1 MPYLG
6 RAGAVLVLV
15 YAGAVEKLPGA
26 GAGAGGEISGNGT
39 MAGQAARQLSSAPT
53 AKVAQG

>member
-1 MPYLG
+1 MLELW
-6 RAGAVLVLV
+6 RNCLA
-15 YAGAVEKLPGA
+15 A

-39 MAGQAARQLSSAPT
+39 MPGRQAALQCAAT

>member
-1 MPYLG
+1 MLEMW
-6 RAGAVLVLV
+6 RNCLVL
-15 YAGAVEKLPGA
+15 A